1 MIIRVASSENV
12 VLGLLIL
19 AFAITIVS
27 TTVSLSKVEE
37 LNSLFDQ
44 ITGALTTN
52 SSIASTTLTIQAA
65 TSVYNYVPTIAF
77 GSGYVHSTCSACGFD
92 TFNGTRSNEGAGTP
106 NGSCCVGFDNVT
118 NGFLLENVGNTNV
131 TLNMS
136 CSGHCNATAFLG
148 NGTGL
153 EFQFRVNNGSDTT
166 MTNSSRD
173 TVTDTATSC
182 GPSGWNYSAWTDMV
196 GNSSGGQFDLCG
208 GSESTKYFYGS
219 ESTKDAVVVDL
230 KIKIPSDI
238 VTTGGAKTATITF
251 KAESSG

>member
-1 MIIRVASSENV
+1 MVPSKNL
-12 VLGLLIL
+12 VLSLLVL
-19 AFAITIVS
+19 ALVITVISTAVS
-27 TTVSLSKVEE
+27 FSKVEE
-37 LNSLFDQ
+37 LNLALSS
-44 ITGALTTN
+44 ITGAVVTN
-52 SSIASTTLTIQAA
+52 TSIATTTLTVQSA
-65 TSVYNYVPTIAF
+65 TAVYNYVPTIAF
-77 GSGYVHSTCSACGFD
+77 GSGYVHSICSACGFD
-92 TFNGTRSNEGAGTP
+92 TFNGTRGNEGATTT
-106 NGSCCVGFDNVT
+106 NSTCCVSFNNVS

-153 EFQFRVNNGSDTT
+153 EFQFRVNNGSDTGT
-166 MTNSSRD
+166 TNSSRD

-182 GPSGWNYSAWTDMV
+182 GPSGWNYSAWTDML